1 MNEFDGQDVS
11 PPPRRVETWTHVPGH
26 EVNARDS
33 RISFC
38 QCGAQQRR
46 DDELTAAAWRAAH
59 LHEAWPVI
67 VPRSPGEQLG
77 AWMGRISEVLVAAS
91 QLELKLIEE
100 DGGSRPI
107 PPGGAYPVMSPE
119 YMDASERVVVLQH
132 QLDEVQAKALEQS
145 ARFN

>member
-1 MNEFDGQDVS
+1 MNEFDGQDVL
-11 PPPRRVETWTHVPGH
+11 PPPRRVEAWTNVPGH
-26 EVNARDS
+26 EVHASDGRTA
-33 RISFC
+33 FC
-38 QCGAQQRR
+38 QFGAQQRR

-59 LHEAWPVI
+59 LHEAWPVL

-91 QLELKLIEE
+91 HLELKLFEE

-107 PPGGAYPVMSPE
+107 PPGGAYPVMSRE
-119 YMDASERVVVLQH
+119 SMDASDRVVVLQH
-132 QLDEVQAKALEQS
+132 QLVEVQAKVPERS